1 MERENTGQFSSRY
14 GVSHEVS
21 ENLTKIVAEMYV
33 SASDAAE
40 ILCTEVKI
48 TYKNNASA
56 GVMLCWFL
64 EEYFGASVYLSG
76 RRNAATAQFF

>member
-1 MERENTGQFSSRY
+1 MERENTTQFSGRC

-21 ENLTKIVAEMYV
+21 ENVTEIVAEMYV

-40 ILCTEVKI
+40 ILCTEVKLS
-48 TYKNNASA
+48 YKNYASA

-64 EEYFGASVYLSG
+64 EEYCGVSYLSD
-76 RRNAATAQFF
+76 RRNAAATQFF